1 MLKTVRSV
9 NMHLVYVDKL
19 MNGLLSLF
27 FLPSKSVN
35 VNYKLIQAF
44 SGRLTSLIVC
54 HRFTI

>member
-1 MLKTVRSV
+1 MRSV

-54 HRFTI
+54 HRITI